1 MKKTLTFIA
10 LAVALV
16 LGIALPGAVF
26 ADVDAVETY
35 IHIEKYVSVD
45 GGTTW
50 LEADVAPGPT
60 ATVGQEVKFKVKVTN
75 GSVSGYT
82 HENITVTD
90 SDPGIVFTGVATI
103 LLPGEW
109 DESDVVTVTALA
121 GQHYNEATVTADPI
135 CGRVTDSNGAY
146 YFGEEE
152 CGGEGLTPGYW
163 KNHLEA
169 WVGYEPTDSFHSI
182 FGVGPDSS
190 LLDVLNTGG
199 GKFIALNRH
208 AVAALLNVSSPSVDY
223 PYTEAE
229 VIAMVQHAYAT
240 GDWSSAKGNLEDAN
254 ELGDS

>member
-16 LGIALPGAVF
+16 LGIALPGAVS

-50 LEADVAPGPT
+50 LDADVAPGPT
-60 ATVGQEVKFKVKVTN
+60 VTAGQEVQFKVKVTN

-90 SDPGIVFTGVATI
+90 SDPSIVFTGVATT

-121 GQHYNEATVTADPI
+121 GQHYNEATVDADAI
-135 CGRVTDSNGAY
+135 CGAVTDSNGAY
-146 YFGEEE
+146 YFGEER
-152 CGGEGLTPGYW
+152 GGQGLTPGFW
-163 KNHLEA
+163 KNHVEA
-169 WVGYEPTDSFHSI
+169 WVGYETTDSFRSI
-182 FGVGPDSS
+182 FGVGPNRS
-190 LLDVLNTGG
+190 LMDVLNTGG

-208 AVAALLNVSSPSVDY
+208 AVAALLNANTLDY
-223 PYTEAE
+223 PYSEAE
-229 VIAMVQHAYAT
+229 VIAMVQGAYSS
-240 GDWSSAKGNLEDAN
+240 GDWSSAKGDLEDAN

>member
-1 MKKTLTFIA
+1 MTGLVIA
-10 LAVALV
+10 IV
-16 LGIALPGAVF
+16 LGIALPSAVF

-60 ATVGQEVKFKVKVTN
+60 ATVGQEVKFKVRVTN

-121 GQHYNEATVTADPI
+121 GQQYNEATVTADPI

-146 YFGEEE
+146 YFGEE

-163 KNHLEA
+163 KNHLDA
-169 WVGYEPTDSFHSI
+169 WAATGYSTGDSFEGI
-182 FGVGPDSS
+182 FGVDVPGASPT
-190 LLDVLNTGG
+190 LLEAVRAGG
-199 GKFIALNRH
+199 GKFTALNRH
-208 AVAALLNVSSPSVDY
+208 AVAALLNAAHPDVDY

-229 VIAMVQHAYAT
+229 IIAMVQNAYAT
-240 GDWSSAKGNLEDAN
+240 GDWSSAKDNLEDAN